1 MLAEQNAAKSPLR
14 KQVSANDV
22 ANLLN
27 AHTLNNCPLW
37 HWMVTATEI
46 L

>member
-1 MLAEQNAAKSPLR
+1 MHGEQNAAKSPLC
-14 KQVSANDV
+14 KQASANDV
-22 ANLLN
+22 AKLLY

-37 HWMVTATEI
+37 HSMVTAIEI

>member
-1 MLAEQNAAKSPLR
+1 MHAEQNAAKSPLR
-14 KQVSANDV
+14 KLASANDV

-27 AHTLNNCPLW
+27 AHILNNCRLW
-37 HWMVTATEI
+37 HSMVTATE